1 MPEVEPVCDENRTV
15 QPCTG
20 GTGGEWIEGGWIGSF
35 QRTPKSQMKLTQ

>member
-20 GTGGEWIEGGWIGSF
+20 GTGVEWIEGGWIDYFSV
-35 QRTPKSQMKLTQ
+35 RPKAK